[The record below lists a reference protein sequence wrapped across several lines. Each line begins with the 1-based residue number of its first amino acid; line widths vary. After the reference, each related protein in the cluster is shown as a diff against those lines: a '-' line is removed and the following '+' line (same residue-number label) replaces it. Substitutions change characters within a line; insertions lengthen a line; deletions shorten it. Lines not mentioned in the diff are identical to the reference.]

1 MTEDTIEFAA
11 ADDVLKEIQD
21 ANRRFREWR
30 ERGNRVE
37 SLYRG
42 EGDGVNSDSAK
53 FKILWSITEMQRPL
67 IYDQAPDP
75 VARRRFLEEDEPA
88 RIAAQVI
95 ERSLMYSMDT
105 EGHDFHEAMCDAR
118 EDFLL
123 PGRGQCRVVYNAGV
137 KTTPQKIY
145 LDEDEI
151 AGLDEDTEIERDEAG
166 VYRWSGEDEAE
177 TLEEKAYEEA
187 YIEHIHWRDFIH
199 SDGKKW
205 GDVWWVAFGS
215 WLSRDDLIE
224 QFGKRIGEAVP
235 VLKSYTELY
244 KEDGYRPYKAEYSA
258 YQDYARVWEVW
269 DKRTRTVYKVAEFY
283 DEFLEDPME
292 DPYGLEKFY
301 PCPRPVYM
309 VKTTGSLEPVP
320 EYKMYE
326 DQANELNIIT
336 GRLERLTDSLAV
348 RGIGDG
354 RLKSSL
360 SRLYA
365 SRETEIVIDENYAQ
379 LAATGGIDSAVMW
392 APIEKTSQVIMGLL
406 NQRQQNVQLI
416 WDIVGMSDIL
426 RGSTHPRESGK
437 AQQLKYQMVGGMR
450 SRIGNKQKRM
460 QWFARDAIRLLAEVI
475 SELFSPE
482 TLLLMSGVD
491 QGVFQQVA
499 VKDVMSLLRADK
511 KRGFRIDIE
520 TDSTIAK
527 DELRE
532 KEELM
537 EFFGAI
543 SQLLGAA
550 QGAAASGVMSPTAL
564 RQIILWAAKRFP
576 AGRDLEQMLETA
588 MQGEEEKKSSPEEDV
603 KKMESQIKLM
613 KLQLDREEMMA
624 NNMMRSEE
632 LKRKWTELELKYDID
647 IKKIRQQKVEALIN
661 KQTAMI
667 NAQGGNVKK

>member
-151 AGLDEDTEIERDEAG
+151 ARLDEDTEIERDEAG

-301 PCPRPVYM
+301 PCPKPVYM

>member
-1 MTEDTIEFAA
+1 MSTGAT
-11 ADDVLKEIQD
+11 
-21 ANRRFREWR
+21 
-30 ERGNRVE
+30 
-37 SLYRG
+37 S
-42 EGDGVNSDSAK
+42 S
-53 FKILWSITEMQRPL
+53 T
-67 IYDQAPDP
+67 
-75 VARRRFLEEDEPA
+75 AR
-88 RIAAQVI
+88 
-95 ERSLMYSMDT
+95 
-105 EGHDFHEAMCDAR
+105 
-118 EDFLL
+118 
-123 PGRGQCRVVYNAGV
+123 N
-137 KTTPQKIY
+137 
-145 LDEDEI
+145 
-151 AGLDEDTEIERDEAG
+151 
-166 VYRWSGEDEAE
+166 
-177 TLEEKAYEEA
+177 
-187 YIEHIHWRDFIH
+187 
-199 SDGKKW
+199 
-205 GDVWWVAFGS
+205 DVWWVAFGS

-224 QFGKRIGEAVP
+224 QFGKKVGTDVP
-235 VLKSYTELY
+235 LMKNYDYDEDNKTY
-244 KEDGYRPYKAEYSA
+244 KPYKTEYSA

-269 DKRTRTVYKVAEFY
+269 DRRTRTVYKVAEFY
-283 DEFLEDPME
+283 KEYLEDPVE

-301 PCPRPVYM
+301 PCPKPVYM
-309 VKTTGSLEPVP
+309 IKTTGSLEPVP

-348 RGIGDG
+348 RGIGDA
-354 RLKSSL
+354 RLKASL

-365 SRETEIVIDENYAQ
+365 SRETEIVLDENFGQ
-379 LAATGGIDSAVMW
+379 LAASGGIDGSVMW
-392 APIEKTSQVIMGLL
+392 APMDKTSTVIIGLL
-406 NQRQQNVQLI
+406 NQRQQNIQLI

-491 QGVFQQVA
+491 QSVFQQVA
-499 VKDVMSLLRADK
+499 VEEVMKLLRSDK

-550 QGAAASGVMSPTAL
+550 QGAAASGVMSPTAM

-576 AGRDLEQMLETA
+576 AGRDLEQMLEEA
-588 MQGEEEKKSSPEEDV
+588 MAGEGEKKSSPEEDV

-613 KLQLDREEMMA
+613 KLELDREEMMA
-624 NNMMRSEE
+624 DNMMKAEQ
-632 LKRKWTELELKYDID
+632 LKQKWVELELKYDID
-647 IKKIRQQKVEALIN
+647 VKKIRQQKVEALIN
-661 KQTAMI
+661 KQTATI
-667 NAQGGNVKK
+667 NAAGGNVKK